1 MSVIS
6 VLHNHSQQNTTA
18 KASLA
23 HFSSVPG
30 KLQQGREKGCVAE
43 PLRDAEHNLLIAT
56 RSQYQRGK
64 RRVNLAKPE
73 RNGFCLWASDGLLTA
88 QFME

>member
-1 MSVIS
+1 M
-6 VLHNHSQQNTTA
+6 
-18 KASLA
+18 
-23 HFSSVPG
+23 PG
-30 KLQQGREKGCVAE
+30 KLQQGREKGCVQSLLE
-43 PLRDAEHNLLIAT
+43 IQNTNLLIAT
-56 RSQYQRGK
+56 RSQYQCGK